1 MRKAIILLNGTP
13 EAKNTFSGILREIA
27 WTWEINPKSYI
38 RDKAK
43 IFYCDGE
50 SDVSKYVSE
59 QLELVNTHF
68 QFEKNYLLDNIRK
81 FNSDDS
87 EIKTFGNKSFDK
99 FLLIIHGVSQDM
111 VEYLKDEYGIFTLN
125 ISRKDLNTNIEKYDK
140 VLYSDSDDFS
150 IDVNRTIEIL
160 TNGG

>member
-13 EAKNTFSGILREIA
+13 EAKNTFSGILKEIA

-50 SDVSKYVSE
+50 SDVSKYASE

-81 FNSDDS
+81 FNCSL
-87 EIKTFGNKSFDK
+87 T
-99 FLLIIHGVSQDM
+99 
-111 VEYLKDEYGIFTLN
+111 
-125 ISRKDLNTNIEKYDK
+125 IS
-140 VLYSDSDDFS
+140 
-150 IDVNRTIEIL
+150 
-160 TNGG
+160 

>member
-13 EAKNTFSGILREIA
+13 DGKNNFSSILKELA
-27 WTWEINPKSYI
+27 WVWDINPKKYI
-38 RDKAK
+38 RDKGK
-43 IFYCDGE
+43 IFYYDGE
-50 SDVSKYVSE
+50 SDASKYVNE
-59 QLELVNTHF
+59 QLELVNKHF

-111 VEYLKDEYGIFTLN
+111 VEYLKDEYGIFTVN
-125 ISRKDLNTNIEKYDK
+125 ISRQDLNTNIEKYDK
-140 VLYSDSDDFS
+140 VLYSDSDTFS
-150 IDVNRTIEIL
+150 IDVNRVIEVL
-160 TNGG
+160 TASL